1 MKNSLV
7 LAYLGDA
14 IYELFIREYLIGKN
28 INNVKELQK
37 ESINYVSAKSQRIHL
52 ERLINA
58 KFLTNEEIELVKR
71 GRNAKGGKS
80 KSSDIITY
88 RLATGLEY
96 LVGYLYL
103 NDNNKRIDEIMNFIV
118 ESEKW
123 LYLVKMFLMN

>member
-118 ESEKW
+118 ESEK
-123 LYLVKMFLMN
+123 